1 MTYGISNT
9 WTSPWDATSIAGLVE
24 AVKSA
29 LKEALANSDPYAIQL
44 VLLVFLVL
52 SVVYTQRRVFYGT
65 NSDLQSLDPEQMHG
79 KVQDGFSSAASS
91 LGKRYLLVYGLVM
104 GKLKLASYITLCL
117 THALGADWLQG
128 PYLYSLYREQY
139 NFSERLVAILFVTGF
154 VSAGVAA
161 PFVGTWADE

>member
-104 GKLKLASYITLCL
+104 GKLKFVLILLY
-117 THALGADWLQG
+117 AL
-128 PYLYSLYREQY
+128 PMR
-139 NFSERLVAILFVTGF
+139 
-154 VSAGVAA
+154 
-161 PFVGTWADE
+161 